1 MYIHQISVFI
11 ENKPG
16 NIANFTNFLAE
27 HKIDMRAFQIADSS
41 DFGIIRIIVDDPFNT
56 LTLLRDNDW
65 ICNLTH
71 VIGVKLPD
79 EPGSMAK
86 AMNVIASNGYS
97 VDYVYAFLARGT
109 DDALMVF
116 RVKDEDTDK
125 VAALLVRSGMK
136 TVDRKTWFSRMRK
149 AVLQAVPKLPVV
161 LRSIPEQLLFLRT
174 CRLC

>member
-1 MYIHQISVFI
+1 MYIHQISVFV

-16 NIANFTNFLAE
+16 NIANFTNFFAE
-27 HKIDMRAFQIADSS
+27 HKIDSS

-56 LTLLRDNDW
+56 LTLLRDNNW
-65 ICNLTH
+65 ICNLAH

-136 TVDRKTWFSRMRK
+136 TVDQEDLAKM
-149 AVLQAVPKLPVV
+149 
-161 LRSIPEQLLFLRT
+161 
-174 CRLC
+174 

>member
-79 EPGSMAK
+79 EPGSMAE

-136 TVDRKTWFSRMRK
+136 TVDQEDLTKM
-149 AVLQAVPKLPVV
+149 
-161 LRSIPEQLLFLRT
+161 
-174 CRLC
+174 